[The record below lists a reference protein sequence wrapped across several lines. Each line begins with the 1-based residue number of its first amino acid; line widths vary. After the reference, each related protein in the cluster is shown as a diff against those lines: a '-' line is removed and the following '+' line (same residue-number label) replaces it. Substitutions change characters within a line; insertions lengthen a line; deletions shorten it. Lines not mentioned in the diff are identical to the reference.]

1 MQAIALKNRITT
13 PRVFG
18 SVRRNTN
25 RGLSRITRITS
36 NREQARSYNPLFF
49 SSETAAGSNHGH
61 DLIRRPA

>member
-25 RGLSRITRITS
+25 RGLSRITVSRITVS
-36 NREQARSYNPLFF
+36 RITVSRITVSRITVSRITVCPVLPRI
-49 SSETAAGSNHGH
+49 T
-61 DLIRRPA
+61 